1 MTDGTRARRLSDLF
15 QRALDVAPEHRA
27 AWLDRECAGDEA
39 LRDEAVAL
47 LAADTGGVASELE
60 QLVGDGASA
69 GRPQPGELIA
79 GRYRILHVIG
89 EGGMGVVFAAE
100 QLDPPRRVALKCIRP
115 GWLDAAAQQRF
126 RREAE
131 ALARLQHPGI
141 AQVYEAGVA
150 AGPTA
155 PQPFLAMEL
164 VEGVGLLQHTSALP
178 LRARIE
184 RIAQIA
190 EAVAHAHERGVVH
203 RDLKPSNVMVETGSG
218 GSRVR
223 VLDFGVARFTSDDAT
238 RHTRTHQLI
247 GTLAYM
253 SPEQLAHGSSG
264 ADARSDVWSLG
275 VTAYEV
281 LAGTLP
287 LPLGGKNLAEAA
299 RVLRDDEPV
308 RLDKL
313 APALRGDVATIVHKA
328 LAKDPARRYA
338 DAGELAAD
346 LRRCLADQPIAARPP
361 SAIYQATR
369 FAKRHRGLVA
379 GLAIAFAAMA
389 AGLVVAIVFAANEA
403 TALRQEQAA
412 RERERIALQQQTAAR
427 EQATRAL
434 ARATARTTEL
444 REMVRTLVFD
454 VDRELADVPGTT
466 KARQVLLDTGRRH
479 AAGMANDAG
488 DDAALLEEV
497 ATLHGVLAAV
507 QGRAGDRSLGDTDG
521 AIASLHEALAL
532 LDRAIAAAP
541 AAVNPRTTRFRLLTN
556 LDSLLRSQ
564 RRTEER
570 EAVLDDQRRTAAALA
585 ALAPAAEVE
594 DLRARAEA
602 SRSRWLADQGRFADA
617 VPGMAALRDLLLR
630 RGAAAYDREDADH
643 ARALTLQLAALH
655 SRLAQH
661 AEARVEFAS
670 AVEQARAQH
679 ARHGDP
685 NSARSL
691 AGVLRDA
698 AYFHLQQ
705 QDTEAALAPLQEAR
719 ELVAPLAAADRDDV
733 EMQRLLRTV
742 EFGIGHALGKLG
754 RNDEAGPLLHSYLA
768 GMKDLAAR
776 FPKNRALQRELVP
789 AYQNVALFESRVGRF
804 EVAGALAAE
813 GVQHA
818 EAARR
823 EDPTGAQEADD
834 LLMALGVVGQVAER
848 AAGVEG
854 LEEEERT
861 RRRALA
867 VDALTAQLAF
877 ARKLADEKLLEPRR
891 RYLLDD
897 LPARIAALRQP

>member
-1 MTDGTRARRLSDLF
+1 VTGTDRARRLSDLF
-15 QRALDVAPEHRA
+15 QRALDVAPEQRT

-39 LRDEAVAL
+39 LRDEVAAL

-60 QLVGDGASA
+60 QLVTDGASP
-69 GRPQPGELIA
+69 GRPQPGDVIA
-79 GRYRILHVIG
+79 SRYRILHAIG

-141 AQVYEAGVA
+141 AQVYEAGIA
-150 AGPTA
+150 PGP
-155 PQPFLAMEL
+155 PPLPFLAMEL
-164 VEGVGLLQHTSALP
+164 VEGTGLLQHTNALP
-178 LRARIE
+178 PRARVE

-203 RDLKPSNVMVETGSG
+203 RDLKPSNVMVETGSAG
-218 GSRVR
+218 PRVR
-223 VLDFGVARFTSDDAT
+223 VLDFGVARFTGDDVT

-253 SPEQLAHGSSG
+253 SPEQLAHGSAA

-281 LAGTLP
+281 LTGTLP

-313 APALRGDVATIVHKA
+313 VPALRGDVATIVHKA

-403 TALRQEQAA
+403 TA
-412 RERERIALQQQTAAR
+412 R

-434 ARATARTTEL
+434 QRATARTTEL
-444 REMVRTLVFD
+444 REMVRTLMLD
-454 VDRELADVPGTT
+454 VDRELAGVPGTT

-488 DDAALLEEV
+488 DDAVLLEEI

-532 LDRAIAAAP
+532 LDRAIAAEP
-541 AAVNPRTTRFRLLTN
+541 AAVKPRTTRFRLLTN

-570 EAVLDDQRRTAAALA
+570 EAVLDDQRRTADALEGSVT
-585 ALAPAAEVE
+585 AAEVE
-594 DLRARAEA
+594 ELRARAEA

-617 VPGMAALRDLLLR
+617 LGGMAALRDLLLR
-630 RGAAAYDREDADH
+630 RGATAYDREDADH
-643 ARALTLQLAALH
+643 ARAITLQLAGLR

-661 AEARVEFAS
+661 AEARAEFAS
-670 AVEQARAQH
+670 AVEQARATH

-685 NSARSL
+685 NSARAL

-698 AYFHLQQ
+698 GYFHLQQ

-742 EFGIGHALGKLG
+742 EFGVGHALGKLG
-754 RNDEAGPLLHSYLA
+754 RNDEAGPLLHEYLV
-768 GMKDLAAR
+768 GMKELAAR
-776 FPKNRALQRELVP
+776 FPTNRALQRELVP

-804 EVAGALAAE
+804 DVAGALAAE

-818 EAARR
+818 EGARR

-834 LLMALGVVGQVAER
+834 LLMALGVVAQVAER
-848 AAGVEG
+848 AAGVDG
-854 LEEEERT
+854 LNVQEHA
-861 RRRALA
+861 RRRATA
-867 VDALTAQLAF
+867 TDALTAQLAF
-877 ARKLADEKLLEPRR
+877 ARKLDDEKLLEPRR
-891 RYLLDD
+891 RYLLDE
-897 LPARIAALRQP
+897 LPPRIAALRRP